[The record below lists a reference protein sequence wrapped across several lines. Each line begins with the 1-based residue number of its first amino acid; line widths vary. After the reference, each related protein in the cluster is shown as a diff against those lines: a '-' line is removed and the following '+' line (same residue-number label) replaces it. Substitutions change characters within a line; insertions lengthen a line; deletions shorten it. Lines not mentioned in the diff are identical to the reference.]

1 MMQPGMMGGMYPPP
15 QGYGQSGPGAI
26 EVVIKGSQSHANDGQ
41 TVVQSA
47 TPTGEPMEQI
57 VCKKCKQVT
66 QYRASVAK
74 TGRIRCKCCACVEGC
89 VCMCVCVC
97 VCAYIDG
104 RAMQVVAVRLCLSR
118 RASFVSE

>member
-41 TVVQSA
+41 TTVVQSA

-74 TGRIRCKCCACVEGC
+74 TGRIRCKCCACGG
-89 VCMCVCVC
+89 MRMYVCVRVRVC
-97 VCAYIDG
+97 VY
-104 RAMQVVAVRLCLSR
+104 
-118 RASFVSE
+118 